1 VSGGDFGVTYVDPYP
16 AIGEFGGH
24 RIVYR
29 TADGDYITAEN
40 EIAWLDITAEDGD
53 ALNIVYSLIDFEGEQ
68 IEFYYDVTHSNT
80 WEKDFKE
87 TRYLGGSIQGDW
99 NVGVHRG
106 ASVGTEVATDDQN
119 IIAMMRRLAVYPGI
133 CHVRTPEGSS
143 FAADVQVKEVQ
154 SYSVAGKIA
163 TFDMSITRVDSN
175 GLDGLPYDEWAP

>member
-1 VSGGDFGVTYVDPYP
+1 MT
-16 AIGEFGGH
+16 IN
-24 RIVYR
+24 
-29 TADGDYITAEN
+29 GDYITEDN
-40 EIAWLDITAEDGD
+40 ELAWLDVMGGIADQVT
-53 ALNIVYSLIDFEGEQ
+53 IIDFDGNQ
-68 IEFYYDVTHSNT
+68 IILPYNLEVSNN

-99 NVGVHRG
+99 NIGVHRG
-106 ASVGTEVATDDQN
+106 ASVGSEVATDDQN

-163 TFDMSITRVDSN
+163 TFDMSITRVDSS